1 MKKSTNLRLGELFCG
16 PGGIGCGAKKST
28 ISIKERSFG
37 FKHIWATDYHKDSCD
52 TYRNNLNVKQIIHLP
67 IEKLFLDKNKLR
79 NMGKVD
85 CLTFGFPC
93 NDFSNVG
100 EKKGFKGK
108 FGPLYIYCVG
118 AVNFFKPD
126 VFIAENVSGMK
137 SSHEGKAFRRILN
150 ELEKSGKGYTL
161 SPHLYKFEQYGI
173 PQSRHRIIIVGIK
186 KTINKRFKV
195 PAPKFYDPKD
205 YVSCGEALKGIPRNA
220 LNNEFTKNSPQVIE
234 RLKHI
239 RPGENAFNANLP
251 KHLRLNVKGAKISQI
266 YRRLDSKKPS
276 YTVTGSGGGGTHIY
290 HWKHPRALTNR
301 ERARLQTFPDRYEF
315 SGSKESQRRQIG
327 MAVPVLGAKLILTN
341 LLKTLHGVEYKS
353 VPNNINLSVY
363 TALEQLK
370 LDL

>member
-1 MKKSTNLRLGELFCG
+1 MKESTNLRLGELFCG
-16 PGGIGCGAKKST
+16 PGGIGCGAKKSA
-28 ISIKERSFG
+28 ISMKGRLFG
-37 FKHIWATDYHKDSCD
+37 FKHIWATDNHKDSCD
-52 TYRNNLNVKQIIHLP
+52 TYRNNLDVTQIIHLP
-67 IEKLFLDKNKLR
+67 IEKLFLNKNKLR

-108 FGPLYIYCVG
+108 FGPLYIYCVK
-118 AVNFFKPD
+118 AVNFFNPD
-126 VFIAENVSGMK
+126 IFIAENVSGMR
-137 SSHEGKAFRRILN
+137 SSDEGNTFKKILK
-150 ELEKSGKGYTL
+150 ELENSGNGYNL
-161 SPHLYKFEQYGI
+161 VPHLYRFEEYGI

-186 KTINKRFKV
+186 KSINKRFKV

-205 YVSCGEALKGIPRNA
+205 YVTCGEALKGIPRDA

-239 RPGENAFNANLP
+239 KPGENAFNANLP

-315 SGSKESQRRQIG
+315 SGNKESQRRQIG
-327 MAVPVLGAKLILTN
+327 MAVPVLGAKVILTS
-341 LLKTLHGVEYKS
+341 LLKTFHGVEYKP
-353 VPNNINLSVY
+353 VPNNINLSEY

-370 LDL
+370 FDL